1 MHWDDLLAFRAV
13 AMELSFT
20 KAARKLNLSTS
31 VVSQRVSR
39 LERRLGETLLDR
51 TTRRSVLTS
60 NGHLVLML
68 VSQMNDQW
76 RRIATLGEEP
86 SVPAPGRVL
95 KLGLPAWIPDHV
107 LKTLGAVLLKGRTIL
122 SVASSEANLA
132 RLANRKVDFVLA
144 AECDFS
150 PLCVPPNAYVRTIH
164 RDFVR
169 AGVPRSHPLATR
181 DRISFGDLRGEKVV
195 LDAAGLTTGRSLAE
209 KLRADGRCR
218 VVEPVADSKGDHGDA
233 DQAPSP
239 ADGAASRAACDDLVS
254 VPIVDADFGCHIF
267 AAWDPATVDG
277 SLAADLHWLASE
289 HRSHCFG
296 LLEKLALPAIRLMG
310 ES

>member
-20 KAARKLNLSTS
+20 RAARKLNLSTS

-76 RRIATLGEEP
+76 RRIATLADG
-86 SVPAPGRVL
+86 SSAPAANRVL
-95 KLGLPAWIPDHV
+95 KLGLPAWMPDHV
-107 LKTLGAVLLKGRTIL
+107 MKTLGAVLPQGRTVL
-122 SVASSEANLA
+122 SAAGSEANLA
-132 RLANRKVDFVLA
+132 RLAGRKADFVLA

-150 PLCVPPNAYVRTIH
+150 PLCAPPNAYVRTIH
-164 RDFVR
+164 RDFAR
-169 AGVPRSHPLATR
+169 IAVPRSHPLATR
-181 DRISFGDLRGEKVV
+181 ERVSFRDLRGARIILEAV
-195 LDAAGLTTGRSLAE
+195 GSTSSRSLAE

-218 VVEPVADSKGDHGDA
+218 VVEPAADAGDDHAGA
-233 DQAPSP
+233 DRTQTP
-239 ADGAASRAACDDLVS
+239 AGAVASRAACDDLVS
-254 VPIVDADFGCHIF
+254 VPLVDDAFSYHVF
-267 AAWDPATVDG
+267 AAWDPVTVDE
-277 SLAADLHWLASE
+277 SLAADLHWLAGE
-289 HRSHCFG
+289 HRSHWLG
-296 LLEKLALPAIRLMG
+296 PLEKHAFPAIRLMG